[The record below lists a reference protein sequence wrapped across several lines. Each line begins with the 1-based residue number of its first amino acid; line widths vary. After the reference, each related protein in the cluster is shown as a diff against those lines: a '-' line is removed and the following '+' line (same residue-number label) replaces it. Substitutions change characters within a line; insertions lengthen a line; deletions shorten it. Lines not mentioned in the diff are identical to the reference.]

1 MDLKVLVDCKLIMNQ
16 QCEAAFEKGLHL
28 KVASVEAKCPKQGRW
43 KSTWSTLK
51 CLVLSI
57 AFEERYWQN
66 IKKQRL
72 DFANK
77 GPSSQSYGFS
87 RSHVWMW
94 DLDHKKAECQRI
106 DAFELW
112 FWRRL
117 LRVPWTSRRSNQSKL
132 KEISPEYLLEG
143 LMLKLK
149 VQYSGLLMQRTDSLE
164 KTLVL
169 GKIEGRWIKGQQR
182 VRWLDGNTDSMD
194 MSLSKLQ
201 ELGMDRKSG
210 VLQSM
215 GSQRVRHDWV
225 TELNRTEGQEEKGT
239 EEDEL
244 IGWHHW
250 LNRHESEQTPGDCEG
265 QGSLAYRSPWSH
277 KELDTTEQLNN
288 NTIRKAPPPWP
299 RLNLVTPLK
308 PLLLSHQGL
317 GLQHKNLGDKRTQT
331 FSHRR

>member
-1 MDLKVLVDCKLIMNQ
+1 
-16 QCEAAFEKGLHL
+16 
-28 KVASVEAKCPKQGRW
+28 
-43 KSTWSTLK
+43 
-51 CLVLSI
+51 
-57 AFEERYWQN
+57 
-66 IKKQRL
+66 
-72 DFANK
+72 
-77 GPSSQSYGFS
+77 
-87 RSHVWMW
+87 MW

-117 LRVPWTSRRSNQSKL
+117 LRVSWTARRSNQSKL
-132 KEISPEYLLEG
+132 KEIRCEYSLEG

-149 VQYSGLLMQRTDSLE
+149 VQYSGHLMWRTDSLE

-169 GKIEGRWIKGQQR
+169 GKLECRWRRGQQR
-182 VRWLDGNTDSMD
+182 VRWLDGNTDSVD

-201 ELGMDRKSG
+201 ELMMDRKPG

-215 GSQRVRHDWV
+215 GSQRVRHDWA

-265 QGSLAYRSPWSH
+265 QGSLVRCSPCGH
-277 KELDTTEQLNN
+277 KELDTTKWLNN
-288 NTIRKAPPPWP
+288 IFRNQ
-299 RLNLVTPLK
+299 VTWKVKEWIIYELRY
-308 PLLLSHQGL
+308 
-317 GLQHKNLGDKRTQT
+317 GDTRDTNVCCLRV
-331 FSHRR
+331 FISSLA